1 MIKKTLIATA
11 VIGGAMLVAAA
22 PASAGEEDRAGG
34 HGISI
39 ADNLCA
45 APWQWNGPASLLH
58 EGHAPGYAACNDNE
72 AGGGSDI
79 SIANNACL
87 LPWQWNGPLEIF
99 TVDHAPSYVACNGNS
114 AG

>member
-1 MIKKTLIATA
+1 MIKKTLVATA
-11 VIGGAMLVAAA
+11 VIGGAMLVAAS
-22 PASAGEEDRAGG
+22 PASAGDEGRAGG

-58 EGHAPGYAACNDNE
+58 EGHAPGYAACNDNH

-87 LPWQWNGPLEIF
+87 LPWQWNGPVELL
-99 TVDHAPSYVACNGNS
+99 TVDHSPSYVACNGNS

>member
-1 MIKKTLIATA
+1 MIKKTLLATA
-11 VIGGAMLVAAA
+11 VIGGAMLVAAS
-22 PASAGEEDRAGG
+22 PALAGDEGRDG

-45 APWQWNGPASLLH
+45 APWQWNGPFSLLH
-58 EGHAPGYAACNDNE
+58 EGHAPGYAACNDNH
-72 AGGGSDI
+72 AAGGSDI

-87 LPWQWNGPLEIF
+87 LPWQWNGPLEVF